1 MSCHTLSLPSS
12 LPIKITRA
20 HARWVF
26 DRGAARGDAG
36 FVPRLGL
43 FGIFH
48 READRAAVSDRRGFA
63 VDRRADEEQPAVVHI
78 DQASLVVDDRRFA
91 ADRLKGGVIEFLRC
105 LKVVRS
111 DHIVT
116 VHGFS
121 APPDS
126 GCESIP
132 TLPFRSGPA
141 AIMFA
146 IPRK

>member
-1 MSCHTLSLPSS
+1 MRISDWSS
-12 LPIKITRA
+12 DVCASDL
-20 HARWVF
+20 
-26 DRGAARGDAG
+26 
-36 FVPRLGL
+36 
-43 FGIFH
+43 
-48 READRAAVSDRRGFA
+48 VSDRRGFA

-78 DQASLVVDDRRFA
+78 DQASIVVDDRRFA

-132 TLPFRSGPA
+132 TLPLRSGPA
-141 AIMFA
+141 AIMSIGTA
-146 IPRK
+146 SCRARVCSYV